1 MVIQHDAEEARYQDL
16 VGQRG
21 GGQYENCKIMA
32 AQNSGKYLQDNAL
45 KEDRPVR
52 AIPSFRGR

>member
-1 MVIQHDAEEARYQDL
+1 MIIQHDAEEARYQDL

-21 GGQYENCKIMA
+21 GGQDKNCKIMA

-45 KEDRPVR
+45 DRP
-52 AIPSFRGR
+52 FRGR